1 MTDEIFMRHKGIINS
16 KKGVINMRDVV
27 SMLCDTHETVKEKV
41 AMWLRLIPAVEQF
54 DTWQKID
61 GLISFLSECAVKH
74 FKDEEILI
82 DVIKKYIDLS
92 VEEQQMMSKF
102 LKEHEIL
109 LTKLGKLKE
118 ITSKYDPKNRKI
130 VDEFTETSHQ
140 IINEL
145 LKHAKEEDEKLF
157 PLAREKLTVKHLKIF
172 EEQLE
177 KTKKEG

>member
-1 MTDEIFMRHKGIINS
+1 MKDL
-16 KKGVINMRDVV
+16 V

-41 AMWLRLIPAVEQF
+41 AMWLKLIPAIERF
-54 DTWQKID
+54 DTWRKID

-74 FKDEEILI
+74 FEDEEILI

-102 LKEHEIL
+102 LEEHEIL
-109 LTKLGKLKE
+109 LTKLEKLKE
-118 ITSKYDPKNRKI
+118 TASKYDPENRKI

-145 LKHAKEEDEKLF
+145 LKHAEEEDEKLF
-157 PLAREKLTVKHLKIF
+157 PLAREKLTAEHLKIF
-172 EEQLE
+172 EKKLE
-177 KTKKEG
+177 KNKKEVIENDRKIGSI

>member
-1 MTDEIFMRHKGIINS
+1 MKDL
-16 KKGVINMRDVV
+16 V

-41 AMWLRLIPAVEQF
+41 AMWLKLIPAVERF
-54 DTWQKID
+54 ETWQKID

-82 DVIKKYIDLS
+82 DVIKKYVNLT

-102 LKEHEIL
+102 LREHEIL
-109 LTKLGKLKE
+109 LAKLENLKE
-118 ITSKYDPKNRKI
+118 TASKYNPGDRKI
-130 VDEFTETSHQ
+130 VDEFTGNSHQ
-140 IINEL
+140 IIDEL

-172 EEQLE
+172 EEQLG
-177 KTKKEG
+177 KTKREAQK